1 MKVPYV
7 GLWVVAV
14 MCSLVHFAGP
24 RCAEQDKGED
34 KDKTWTV
41 KLAEGARDVHTIEPK
56 KDELVQ
62 VILTGTTKSDV
73 DLYVFDPDGKEVA
86 KDDSIGP
93 DGFVAFKATKP
104 GKYKVEVR
112 NLGPGANT
120 STVLVDTV
128 PAPPAT
134 WTVEMPAKK
143 KYTRAVLLKQ
153 GQQVVATLTGKNAKS
168 DVDLFVLFG
177 NKSVGEDTSVGPNG
191 KVEFT
196 AKEAGVYRIVIHN
209 ISRQADVST
218 VEVRSVVSEP
228 KKKGS

>member
-1 MKVPYV
+1 MRPFAVWAGMLSVLAFVVPI
-7 GLWVVAV
+7 A
-14 MCSLVHFAGP
+14 SLGSA
-24 RCAEQDKGED
+24 AQDKGED
-34 KDKTWTV
+34 RDKTWTV
-41 KLAEGARDVHTIEPK
+41 KLAEGARDVHNIEPK

-62 VILTGTTKSDV
+62 VILSGTTKSDV
-73 DLYVFDPDGKEVA
+73 DLYVFDPDGKEVG

-93 DGFVAFKATKP
+93 DGFVTFKASKP
-104 GKYKVEVR
+104 GKYKVELR
-112 NLGPGANT
+112 NVGLGANT

-128 PAPPAT
+128 PAPPTT

-143 KYTRAVLLKQ
+143 RYTRAVLLKQ
-153 GQQVVATLTGKNAKS
+153 GQQVVAILTGKNAKS

-177 NKSVGEDTSVGPNG
+177 NKAVGEDTSVGPNG

-218 VEVRSVVSEP
+218 VEVRSRAGSSE
-228 KKKGS
+228 K